1 MKLNRSKIWESGL
14 NKLVEELGPDEV
26 LDLYIDKKVKKLW
39 WEVRD
44 LGEARVYDEYMDI
57 LLDTL
62 PSLNKLGDIESYEK
76 WYLSQEDYKVSLRK

>member
-26 LDLYIDKKVKKLW
+26 LDLYIDKKAKKLW
-39 WEVRD
+39 WEVRG
-44 LGEARVYDEYMDI
+44 LGETRAFDEYMDI

>member
-1 MKLNRSKIWESGL
+1 
-14 NKLVEELGPDEV
+14 VEELGPDEV

-39 WEVRD
+39 WEVRG
-44 LGEARVYDEYMDI
+44 LGEARDFDEYMDI

>member
-26 LDLYIDKKVKKLW
+26 LDLYIDKKAKKLW
-39 WEVRD
+39 WEVRG
-44 LGEARVYDEYMDI
+44 LGETRVFDEYMDI